1 MSAAR
6 SLRRLGLLLA
16 AVLIAAVGLTA
27 CSSDSAGAED
37 AYKIGCPAVDAAVA
51 GGSVANQAAVKAL
64 QAAHDS
70 GQLDPEPMKWV
81 EAALA
86 ALSSA
91 DPNDLPADARTLL
104 VDGCADHGYTLQ
116 NLR

>member
-6 SLRRLGLLLA
+6 SLRRFGLLLA
-16 AVLIAAVGLTA
+16 TVLIAAGGLSA
-27 CSSDSAGAED
+27 CSSDSAAAED
-37 AYKIGCPAVDAAVA
+37 AYKIGCPAVDTAVA

-70 GQLDPEPMKWV
+70 GQLDPEPMKWI
-81 EAALA
+81 EAAIA
-86 ALSSA
+86 ALTSS
-91 DPNDLPADARTLL
+91 DPTDLPTDARTLI